1 MKITVRFRGPLAN
14 QMESDIIKIELAEE
28 SVLHDLLLNLI
39 SDNSSVKDVW
49 KTPEQMDAENLMLCN
64 EVDIGLSGGLK
75 SELKDRDVLVI
86 LPLVHGG

>member
-1 MKITVRFRGPLAN
+1 MA
-14 QMESDIIKIELAEE
+14 SDTIQIELTEKSDLRA
-28 SVLHDLLLNLI
+28 LLLKLI

-75 SELKDRDVLVI
+75 SELKDGDALVI

>member
-1 MKITVRFRGPLAN
+1 MIITVRFRGPLAN
-14 QMESDIIKIELAEE
+14 QMASDTIQIELTEKSDLRA
-28 SVLHDLLLNLI
+28 LLLKLI

-75 SELKDRDVLVI
+75 SELKDGDALVI